1 MLEMEAIVRK
11 YMEKGLL
18 SIVVPVYNGEKYI
31 RETLDSLKASTY
43 QRLEIIII
51 DDGSTDSSHIIC
63 EEYASNDQRFRIIF
77 QENQGIVGARNRGV
91 SEACGE
97 YIGFCDQDDIVSE
110 EYYLKAIK
118 KMEQDS
124 SDICICSSAK
134 FYETGDQRIRICE
147 KQMDAL
153 YVGDEIG
160 IKIVMPTVLANYI
173 VNYNDEIAA
182 RGTIWNCIIKKDIID
197 KYDIKFQKNVHFE
210 DDWLFR
216 IDVLLKAQRVSTIAI
231 CGYYWRTNLQSES
244 NRKVYI
250 EHLAQK
256 QAETRNYVAG
266 QLRENG
272 LSVLVQKYISYQKC
286 FDIVKI
292 LENERAVKRSYRQ
305 RKKYLREV
313 LDGLN
318 TADVIEGSKDIKKG
332 EVRYRLLLFFVGA
345 KKYLIAFYCN
355 SILITIRT
363 ILYRFRLAY
372 FVENIVNKVK

>member
-1 MLEMEAIVRK
+1 MEAIERK

-31 RETLDSLKASTY
+31 RETLDSLKASAY
-43 QRLEIIII
+43 QHLEIIII

-63 EEYASNDQRFRIIF
+63 EEYTNNDQRFRIIT
-77 QENQGIVGARNRGV
+77 QENQGIVGARNRGL
-91 SEACGE
+91 SEAHGE
-97 YIGFCDQDDIVSE
+97 YIGFCDQDDIVNE
-110 EYYLKAIK
+110 EYYAKAIEK
-118 KMEQDS
+118 IKRDT

-147 KQMDAL
+147 KQIDAL
-153 YVGDEIG
+153 YAGDEIG

-182 RGTIWNCIIKKDIID
+182 RGTIWNCIIRKDIID

-216 IDVLLKAQRVSTIAI
+216 IDVLLRAKRVSTIAK

-250 EHLAQK
+250 DHIEEK
-256 QAETRNYVAG
+256 QADTRNYVAG

-272 LSVLVQKYISYQKC
+272 LSALASKYISYQKC
-286 FDIVKI
+286 FDMVKI
-292 LENERAVKRSYRQ
+292 LENEGAINRPYKERS
-305 RKKYLREV
+305 KYLHRV
-313 LDGLN
+313 LGRLN
-318 TADVIEGSKDIKKG
+318 TPDVIMASEDIKKG
-332 EVRYRLLLFFVGA
+332 EVRYRLLLFFVRKRQYFA
-345 KKYLIAFYCN
+345 AFSCN
-355 SILITIRT
+355 RFLVAIRT
-363 ILYRFRLAY
+363 ILYRLRLAY
-372 FVENIVNKVK
+372 FVENIVNKMK